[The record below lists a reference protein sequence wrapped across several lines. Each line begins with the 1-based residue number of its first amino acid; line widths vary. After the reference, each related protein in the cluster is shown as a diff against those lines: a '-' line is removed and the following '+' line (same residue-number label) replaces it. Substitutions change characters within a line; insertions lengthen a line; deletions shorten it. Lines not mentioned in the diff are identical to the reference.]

1 MSAEA
6 VIDQIFSSPGGK
18 EFLRRFKS
26 HYKAGNVWTLE
37 TGCLIF
43 SSWMVYY
50 LIFVSPDTT
59 GVLDII
65 VTIFFILGVLTYL
78 ATSSLFDKIIQAY
91 ATKDW
96 LKYVKTANRYLFMV
110 LSFLPGLYYAFK
122 YEYFILRFYIVV
134 HFATTLYFLYKRFKE
149 FELEPFA
156 MGVGMSVV
164 LFFIGPFIRGFFG
177 IFGSGWFMTS
187 IASMVESMVDLG
199 LAVAFLL
206 DLPRKYLPANMLF
219 GLKIVKYFMCFL
231 SWQTWFILMV
241 FATWTNIGAG
251 TRAIMETWKA
261 IEIEPSPAPSQDP
274 RGISTNVP
282 TPSTSFATK
291 DK

>member
-6 VIDQIFSSPGGK
+6 FINQLFSSPGGK
-18 EFLRRFKS
+18 EFVRRYKT
-26 HYKAGNVWTLE
+26 HYKAGNIWTLE
-37 TGCLIF
+37 TGCLLF

-50 LIFVSPDTT
+50 LFFVSPETT

-65 VTIFFILGVLTYL
+65 VTIFFILGALTYV
-78 ATSSLFDKIIQAY
+78 ASSSMFNRLSQVY
-91 ATKDW
+91 ASSDW
-96 LKYVKTANRYLFMV
+96 VKYLKTANRYLFMV

-122 YEYFILRFYIVV
+122 YEHFILYVYVV
-134 HFATTLYFLYKRFKE
+134 IHFGTTVYFFYKRFKE

-156 MGVGMSVV
+156 IGVGMSVV
-164 LFFIGPFIRGFFG
+164 LYFIGPFIRGFFG
-177 IFGSGWFMTS
+177 IFGSGWFITS
-187 IASMVESMVDLG
+187 LASLVESSVDLG

-206 DLPRKYLPANMLF
+206 DLPRKHLPANMLF

-251 TRAIMETWKA
+251 ALSFTETYNA
-261 IEIEPSPAPSQDP
+261 IEPIEVKKPNANRPQMPIPGSEK
-274 RGISTNVP
+274 
-282 TPSTSFATK
+282 TK
-291 DK
+291 ANKD